1 MQNLKTQGLTKDN
14 VKIHLACNNVFLSLS
29 LGFYLKEHLSAI
41 NEADFIITDT
51 LHVKQ
56 EYPHLPVCMI
66 GDDLHIPCSVYEMFS
81 QLHDF
86 YSHVNVKQASV
97 FQKDMKHLKQ
107 NEMKIMNIP
116 KINDK
121 PTPYNDK
128 DSQSGAIIEAIKQQK
143 LQEIMQNTDQAL
155 STQIELL
162 FNELSKKIY
171 DTINQTKK

>member
-1 MQNLKTQGLTKDN
+1 
-14 VKIHLACNNVFLSLS
+14 
-29 LGFYLKEHLSAI
+29 
-41 NEADFIITDT
+41 
-51 LHVKQ
+51 
-56 EYPHLPVCMI
+56 
-66 GDDLHIPCSVYEMFS
+66 
-81 QLHDF
+81 
-86 YSHVNVKQASV
+86 
-97 FQKDMKHLKQ
+97 MKHLKQ

-143 LQEIMQNTDQAL
+143 LQEIMQNTDPAL

-162 FNELSKKIY
+162 FNELSQKIY

>member
-1 MQNLKTQGLTKDN
+1 MIYIYHVNETGEPSRINRSNLS
-14 VKIHLACNNVFLSLS
+14 VVVEF
-29 LGFYLKEHLSAI
+29 
-41 NEADFIITDT
+41 FI
-51 LHVKQ
+51 
-56 EYPHLPVCMI
+56 
-66 GDDLHIPCSVYEMFS
+66 FS

-86 YSHVNVKQASV
+86 YSHVNAKQASV

-121 PTPYNDK
+121 PAPYNDK

-143 LQEIMQNTDQAL
+143 LQEIMQNTDPAL

-162 FNELSKKIY
+162 FNELSQKIY